1 MSFKENL
8 RAKINLDRLLQKLVS
23 TIREPPGKRW
33 LDKVLTQELLDMTD
47 LEHKKVRDLHLYI
60 RPLEG
65 EIMEVLVFDNEL
77 PIYHTTVDDV
87 ALRKSPHWKQMFS
100 IRNIKKIMNDQD
112 VIISKGKGSLKRLH
126 ANALALLDLTYARDD
141 LTLLLEDARQGL
153 DQKSIARIR
162 ESFDLFFELLDFQPV
177 SLGVLEQDLQI
188 FAGPKLNDGAVPA
201 FEHLIL
207 FDEETLSLGLK
218 KGAFSPQSDLDL
230 AWVKK
235 YVRSEEPADL
245 KGIDVFTF
253 LVELALNKA
262 QSQGGR
268 NRGTNDKRLITSKA
282 KTQ

>member
-8 RAKINLDRLLQKLVS
+8 KAKINLDRLLQKLDS

-47 LEHKKVRDLHLYI
+47 LRHEKVSHLHLYI

-77 PIYHTTVDDV
+77 PIYHTTVADV

-112 VIISKGKGSLKRLH
+112 VIISKGKESLKRLH
-126 ANALALLDLTYARDD
+126 ANAMALLDLTYTRDD

-153 DQKSIARIR
+153 DKKSITQIQ

-188 FAGPKLNDGAVPA
+188 FARPKLNGGAVSV

-207 FDEETLSLGLK
+207 FDEETLSVGLK

-230 AWVKK
+230 AWVTK
-235 YVRSEEPADL
+235 YARSEEPVDL
-245 KGIDVFTF
+245 KGIDVFKF
-253 LVELALNKA
+253 LVELALDKA
-262 QSQGGR
+262 LIRQRTEQS
-268 NRGTNDKRLITSKA
+268 
-282 KTQ
+282 